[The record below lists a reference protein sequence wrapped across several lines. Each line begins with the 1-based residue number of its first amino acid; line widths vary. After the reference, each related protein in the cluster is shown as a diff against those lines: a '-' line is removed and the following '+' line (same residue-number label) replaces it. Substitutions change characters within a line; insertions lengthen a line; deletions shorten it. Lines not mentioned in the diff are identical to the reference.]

1 MRRGGGRSGRRSGR
15 VCGGGWGAGGGAR
28 QSAGARPRRPPRQ
41 DSRRYAAHGG
51 AARRRNDVRS
61 GVRRALLLHSAPL
74 PLCPPPSHAS
84 PAGSRGVER
93 VDAVVRRSLVC
104 APIGSRAARCVH
116 RLRLARS
123 AQAEPCLQAGSG
135 VAGRTRPL
143 STWPAGKRQGAC
155 HETRGLRPGG
165 GVGRG
170 EGADART
177 GSCGMR
183 SARLLVPR
191 LPPCTHSRWRASW
204 RRTTRACLP
213 ASGAGGTARPS
224 GTVPCRAS
232 RAASRVCGFHARCCA
247 ALARRPRGPSA
258 RARLL
263 VFAALPRARARLP
276 GKPRHVEAARVASSC
291 C

>member
-61 GVRRALLLHSAPL
+61 GVRRALFLPSAPL

-170 EGADART
+170 EGADAERKAA
-177 GSCGMR
+177 GAPA
-183 SARLLVPR
+183 SALHAFPM
-191 LPPCTHSRWRASW
+191 ASFV
-204 RRTTRACLP
+204 APHDEGLP
-213 ASGAGGTARPS
+213 AGFWGWGHGKTVRYR
-224 GTVPCRAS
+224 TVPCVARRFTRVCFPCSMLRCLGAPATWPKRAS
-232 RAASRVCGFHARCCA
+232 SSSRVCCAASRQGPAPRQATSCRGGARC
-247 ALARRPRGPSA
+247 
-258 RARLL
+258 
-263 VFAALPRARARLP
+263 
-276 GKPRHVEAARVASSC
+276 
-291 C
+291 